1 VAVGGL
7 CAGVPRTGRGGDLF
21 DWVFHRDVAVEEPLA
36 MKELAHLIREI
47 DAALFRKGMVGVKA
61 PDVWGQ
67 NRLTKYRAEY
77 EKEMAKNGDKYA
89 TMIQAA
95 QRRTDVAALTN
106 AMAFSAAFAPPSRPR
121 LLNPETRVPV
131 RARSAR
137 TPVVPVGG
145 ATVASPATAPVTINN
160 FNAAGTGGAAVPAPV
175 PVPAPGG
182 VGDGS
187 SGGDAVAPPTL
198 PDLSDI
204 AKRIDQMQATVLN
217 LPNNIVNFASKPGD
231 PGVSLEPTVQLD
243 EQSDYLNHL
252 YQLRRNNVGDD
263 LTDLPGYGLYLI
275 RIPISILPGKATRE
289 GKGAVVTFEAK
300 HELTDDLLENT
311 VRDVVVK
318 DVLYKLKEPVL
329 WAIRNHFTLAT
340 VQAETGAITPDERYE
355 EVFHDWNR
363 RMLQVQIDRVKK
375 RQQNQEELAALEA
388 QLVKAVHDAKSPPAP
403 TPPPPALVA
412 PGTTPKPKPPA
423 PSAGA
428 RAAEEE
434 AEAARKSPEKL
445 ALPTI
450 GYASMGPNAAG
461 EAASE
466 MIQIVGPTNLAR
478 LGEEVAR
485 AISDPMAAD
494 STVFSW
500 LNLEIQNAYRYM
512 HQALYESEKAAA
524 LGIKDAGIAPLFT
537 AREIEQI
544 AGPLLSRDYVQLVRV
559 RNNFL
564 ARLYYRRY
572 KLPYF
577 DERRYLSNAPQDR
590 DYRIMIDRE
599 LAERIRAA
607 DILCYMVLAQ
617 LIFIDRQIKQD
628 MRVMHERRNFP
639 YGAAADRPPLDTPA
653 GPGLRFYDFR
663 PTPEAKQLFKEY
675 VRCKWPI
682 HVFAL
687 DPDVDEQNIL
697 DAYSRRTEL
706 QMALAVSLAAGKI
719 GFNDATKYARQLDL
733 DLTTIGLNRTAVGFG
748 GGKSTFG
755 WRFYP
760 RVQTPPSPSNPAR
773 IVGALLY
780 NGTRPDYDLLHR
792 QMEPGQRECVALVV
806 VPNFVPAIHMMSEA
820 NWFGLGPHSHQKFD
834 PGDLLRLS
842 RKLQNAREALC
853 RTADDPRYRPGEL
866 ARMADRLDQL
876 EELMPTQDFR
886 VDLPDEGDVSGS
898 EIFSSDAAKLGPS
911 LLTWFGE
918 PPMVGKASDVFLVGK
933 GFNVIETHVIAGGL
947 TAPQELLSRNV
958 IRITIPAD
966 ARPLLIP
973 QGQGTQPAGTF
984 FDVHLATPNGVSDY
998 HMLIPAREGAGTVAL
1013 PTAQAQGYAPPV
1025 VPLPPLPAP
1034 PQ

>member
-1 VAVGGL
+1 
-7 CAGVPRTGRGGDLF
+7 
-21 DWVFHRDVAVEEPLA
+21 
-36 MKELAHLIREI
+36 
-47 DAALFRKGMVGVKA
+47 
-61 PDVWGQ
+61 
-67 NRLTKYRAEY
+67 
-77 EKEMAKNGDKYA
+77 
-89 TMIQAA
+89 
-95 QRRTDVAALTN
+95 
-106 AMAFSAAFAPPSRPR
+106 
-121 LLNPETRVPV
+121 
-131 RARSAR
+131 
-137 TPVVPVGG
+137 
-145 ATVASPATAPVTINN
+145 
-160 FNAAGTGGAAVPAPV
+160 
-175 PVPAPGG
+175 
-182 VGDGS
+182 
-187 SGGDAVAPPTL
+187 
-198 PDLSDI
+198 
-204 AKRIDQMQATVLN
+204 
-217 LPNNIVNFASKPGD
+217 
-231 PGVSLEPTVQLD
+231 
-243 EQSDYLNHL
+243 
-252 YQLRRNNVGDD
+252 
-263 LTDLPGYGLYLI
+263 
-275 RIPISILPGKATRE
+275 
-289 GKGAVVTFEAK
+289 
-300 HELTDDLLENT
+300 
-311 VRDVVVK
+311 
-318 DVLYKLKEPVL
+318 
-329 WAIRNHFTLAT
+329 
-340 VQAETGAITPDERYE
+340 
-355 EVFHDWNR
+355 
-363 RMLQVQIDRVKK
+363 
-375 RQQNQEELAALEA
+375 
-388 QLVKAVHDAKSPPAP
+388 
-403 TPPPPALVA
+403 
-412 PGTTPKPKPPA
+412 
-423 PSAGA
+423 
-428 RAAEEE
+428 
-434 AEAARKSPEKL
+434 
-445 ALPTI
+445 
-450 GYASMGPNAAG
+450 
-461 EAASE
+461 

-485 AISDPMAAD
+485 ATSDPMAAD

-500 LNLEIQNAYRYM
+500 LNLEIQNAYQYM
-512 HQALYESEKAAA
+512 HQALYEADKAAA
-524 LGIKDAGIAPLFT
+524 LGMKDTGIAPLFT

-599 LAERIRAA
+599 LAEKVRAA

-628 MRVMHERRNFP
+628 MRIMHERRNFP

-653 GPGLRFYDFR
+653 APGLRFYDFR

-719 GFNDATKYARQLDL
+719 SFNDATKDARQLDL
-733 DLTTIGLNRTAVGFG
+733 DQTTIGLNRTAVGFG

-780 NGTRPDYDLLHR
+780 NGTRPDYDVLHR

-806 VPNFVPAIHMMSEA
+806 VPNFVPAIRMMSEA

-842 RKLQNAREALC
+842 RKLQDARQALC

-876 EELMPTQDFR
+876 DELMPTQDFR

-966 ARPLLIP
+966 ARPLQIQP
-973 QGQGTQPAGTF
+973 GQGTQPPGAF

-998 HMLIPAREGAGTVAL
+998 HMLIPARQGNAAGPVVQAPGYALATKTLDVTVEYWPAAVPGTVAAAAGGAL
-1013 PTAQAQGYAPPV
+1013 PPPAPLQYAHGAVTDDATVTLTLNEPAGLMPTAVQPTFVFPRILGTQPAPYRAPGAVRFDAVANGFVMHAPELAGLAHHIASIVLGAGIDPRNPPAAFKTIVLKQVKVRPLLDGRTGAEVDAGESLTVNVVFELGAPPA
-1025 VPLPPLPAP
+1025 VPLPPLPSP
-1034 PQ
+1034 PR